1 MKTLLV
7 LRISTV
13 ILVVLVIQ
21 KSYADILECDYF
33 DTVDIS
39 AAQKLQNGSYL
50 FEGLLVPAILTGEY
64 DFRILPDDSKQ
75 KVARHIRGCVC
86 KLKPCVR
93 FCCPH
98 DHIMDNGVCYDNMSD
113 EELAELDPFLNV
125 TLDDG
130 SVARRHFKN
139 ELIVQWDLPMPCDGM
154 FYLDNREEQDKYTLF
169 EVQLSN
175 IFMMYIFGL
184 LGIF

>member
-1 MKTLLV
+1 
-7 LRISTV
+7 
-13 ILVVLVIQ
+13 
-21 KSYADILECDYF
+21 
-33 DTVDIS
+33 
-39 AAQKLQNGSYL
+39 
-50 FEGLLVPAILTGEY
+50 
-64 DFRILPDDSKQ
+64 
-75 KVARHIRGCVC
+75 
-86 KLKPCVR
+86 
-93 FCCPH
+93 
-98 DHIMDNGVCYDNMSD
+98 MDNGVCYDNMSD

-130 SVARRHFKN
+130 SVSRRHFKN

-175 IFMMYIFGL
+175 IFIMNIFGL